1 MSVLGPVL
9 LAEDKSLNIEAE
21 ILAKELGLLFGG
33 SFEDL
38 RNQLKIAKD
47 NQNKKYFLVLER
59 NGIYLRQGMSCRRK
73 PIFSDF
79 LKWSADLKKT
89 NLTRTMKGVSKDSL
103 IIDATAG
110 LGRDSLVLASL
121 SSNVTLL
128 ERVPWIHALLM
139 DGLSKS
145 KKQNALLSKMHPI
158 CVDSRTYLLGLKHK
172 VNVIYLDPMFSRS
185 DKSKA
190 KKEIQAL
197 RELTEFEENENLLD
211 ISLKTAEER
220 VIVKRHRNSR
230 YLEGFK
236 PTFSL
241 FGRVVRYDVYSL
253 KLN

>member
-1 MSVLGPVL
+1 MSVSGPVL
-9 LAEDKSLNIEAE
+9 LSEYTSLNIEAKT
-21 ILAKELGLLFGG
+21 LAKDLGLHFGG
-33 SFEDL
+33 SLYDL
-38 RNQLKIAKD
+38 RNQLKTVKD
-47 NQNKKYFLVLER
+47 NQNKKYFLVLEP
-59 NGIYLRQGMSCRRK
+59 NGIYLRQGITVRRK

-79 LKWSADLKKT
+79 LKWSTDLKKT
-89 NLTRTMKGVSKDSL
+89 NLTRTMKGISKDSS

-110 LGRDSLVLASL
+110 LGQDSLVLASL

-128 ERVPWIHALLM
+128 EKVPWIHALLV
-139 DGLSKS
+139 DGLTKS

-158 CVDSRTYLLGLKHK
+158 CVDSRSYLLGLIQK
-172 VNVIYLDPMFSRS
+172 VDVIYLDPMFSWS
-185 DKSKA
+185 VKSKA

-197 RELTEFEENENLLD
+197 RELTELEENKNLLG
-211 ISLKTAEER
+211 ISLKKAEER

-241 FGRVVRYDVYSL
+241 VGRVVRYDVYSL